1 MGVLDA
7 KGAGE
12 FQKELGL
19 GEMNSQLRNRTG
31 KGEGAMAE
39 SMADDWIDD

>member
-19 GEMNSQLRNRTG
+19 GENELPT
-31 KGEGAMAE
+31 AE
-39 SMADDWIDD
+39 SDREGGGCDGGIDGG